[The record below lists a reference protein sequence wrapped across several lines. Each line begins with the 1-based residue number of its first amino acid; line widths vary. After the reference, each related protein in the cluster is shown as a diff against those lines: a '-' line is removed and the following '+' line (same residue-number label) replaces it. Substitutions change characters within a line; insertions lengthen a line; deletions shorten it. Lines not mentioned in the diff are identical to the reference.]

1 MVNPGFDNE
10 NASREWKRS
19 RARVRLSSGKP
30 RNQEGGRVMK
40 EDSMEEGAVLRDGLG
55 VVPTSFAIRGPK
67 TVPRIDYERIFV
79 LDEDMTTL
87 GEHALRDDCPLEFAD
102 LYRSIPVNG
111 MRHLV
116 SFYQGEYAFTPF
128 HVENLWFVVL
138 TRGVPRIEERGSI
151 GTLLAAMRVHLSSSL
166 SPALATREATIRE
179 RDREMDARHAIL
191 ARREQRVA
199 RLETDLQVAAA
210 KMKELAS
217 EVRARESR
225 LNALRDYALQMQRAF
240 RQAASKPELP
250 REAEERPAA
259 TASVTTPPRAV
270 PSHDR

>member
-1 MVNPGFDNE
+1 
-10 NASREWKRS
+10 
-19 RARVRLSSGKP
+19 
-30 RNQEGGRVMK
+30 MK
-40 EDSMEEGAVLRDGLG
+40 EDSMEEGAVPRHGLG
-55 VVPTSFAIRGPK
+55 VVPTSFAIQGPK

-79 LDEDMTTL
+79 LDEDMTML
-87 GEHALRDDCPLEFAD
+87 GEYALRDDCPLEFAD

-138 TRGVPRIEERGSI
+138 THGIPRMEERGSI
-151 GTLLAAMRVHLSSSL
+151 GTLLAAMRVHLPSSL
-166 SPALATREATIRE
+166 SPALAAHEATIRE
-179 RDREMDARHAIL
+179 RNHEMDARDAIL

-240 RQAASKPELP
+240 RQAASRPELP
-250 REAEERPAA
+250 REAEEKPSAA
-259 TASVTTPPRAV
+259 TASVTAPPRAV